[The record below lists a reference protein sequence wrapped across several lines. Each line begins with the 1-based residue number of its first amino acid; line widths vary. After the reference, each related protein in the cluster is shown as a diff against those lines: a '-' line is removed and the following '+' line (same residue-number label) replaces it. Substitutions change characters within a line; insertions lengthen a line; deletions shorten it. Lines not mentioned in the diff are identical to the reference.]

1 MDNIGIALGGGKAFS
16 IPTMFVL
23 FIIAIAI
30 VCAKLFINLEKN
42 WFKTNK
48 KSTNPT

>member
-30 VCAKLFINLEKN
+30 FGMCKFVHQFREELV
-42 WFKTNK
+42 
-48 KSTNPT
+48 